1 MSKGCAI
8 QYTRADEIV
17 TYMAHLQ
24 ASTADIKPA
33 LVLPVDEGLIDVAV
47 NVARSFLSL
56 ADALTDEES
65 FAAQVSPTSIWDE
78 SRRFEVCCDH

>member
-33 LVLPVDEGLIDVAV
+33 LVLPVDEGLIDV
-47 NVARSFLSL
+47 VARGFLRL
-56 ADALTDEES
+56 ADALTAAES
-65 FAAQVSPTSIWDE
+65 FAAQVSPTCILDE
-78 SRRFEVCCDH
+78 FGRFEVCCDH